1 MPEAVKATVED
12 GFVTAF
18 VGCFC
23 KIVMVLVF
31 FATGGA
37 VAAENEEGGYGFANS
52 D

>member
-1 MPEAVKATVED
+1 MDD
-12 GFVTAF
+12 GLVTTF

-31 FATGGA
+31 LATGGA
-37 VAAENEEGGYGFANS
+37 VAAETEEGGYGFANS